1 MTCRLSDMPTA
12 RATSAPR
19 SRACA
24 FPSGF
29 ASRGSCLL
37 LGVVA

>member
-1 MTCRLSDMPTA
+1 MTCHLSDMATA
-12 RATSAPR
+12 QATSARR

-24 FPSGF
+24 SPSGF

-37 LGVVA
+37 FGVAP